1 MPSYINTKNP
11 GEKYVYLLNLYP
23 GYAYS
28 AQKKITNVPMTIL
41 MALASLILQAKF
53 PFKKADV
60 V

>member
-41 MALASLILQAKF
+41 MALASLILQTKF
-53 PFKKADV
+53 PF
-60 V
+60 